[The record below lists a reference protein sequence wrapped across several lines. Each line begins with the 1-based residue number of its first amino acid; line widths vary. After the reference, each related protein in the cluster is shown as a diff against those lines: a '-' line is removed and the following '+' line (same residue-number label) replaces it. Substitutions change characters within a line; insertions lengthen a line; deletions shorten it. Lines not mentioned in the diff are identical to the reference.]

1 MANDDQPPEEHTFPT
16 IEEPPSR
23 FFAGF
28 ARFVLRFRFPLLA
41 LTLAVM
47 GGSFWAIATRLKVDT
62 TIEAFASTQSP
73 SQLTL
78 EAFRDEFGGDQAFIV
93 LVEGDVFTPEFLK
106 RLQDLHEELSRIDM
120 EIPSLGERKADR
132 DRKRHGQAPVPKPEK
147 KTKADDGFGG
157 GGDDFAGFGE
167 GGDDWAAQGGGSI
180 VEETRSLINARR
192 TRSGPDGIEVGEWLD
207 PMPSAEE
214 LPALKALILADAT
227 LVGNVVGREGH
238 HAVVMVRTQFMS
250 EQDSIRVNAE
260 VERIAKA
267 HDAPG
272 FKTSINGMHAL
283 SASLNTLMMSDLQ
296 RMLGASVVLMV
307 AVLIFLFRHPLGVIV
322 PLTVV
327 MFAAANTFGMMALS
341 GIYVTMLSNIL
352 PAFLFCVG
360 LGDSVH
366 LISVYRDGMRHGLD
380 SHSAVIHA
388 VSHTG
393 VPVLFTSLTT
403 MVGLASFKLASM
415 EAIQDMGVAGAF
427 GVFMA
432 MVHSFVFLPIMLS
445 FNKKARLGARP
456 PGKADFLDRWLLR
469 CNDLSGVRG
478 DAGTGPAPLGMR
490 RRRNRVLLVTLVLLG
505 ASILGMRMVRVWHN
519 PLSWMPP
526 DTPVVVAT
534 NDLDAHVG
542 GTATVNFLIDGA
554 PGKGLK
560 DRELLLALDALAR
573 HVEAYRDATEGAIV
587 GNVISVVDVVK
598 ETNRALHAGDKDAY
612 RIPDTQQGVADAF
625 FMFENAGPDELR
637 LLATNDL
644 SRGQMT
650 IRIKWLEAW
659 SYRPLIAHIEEGLK
673 TLLPEGVR
681 VQPTGSVYTLLT
693 TIGSLIGDL
702 LRSFG
707 TAFLVITVLM
717 TLLLRSVKLGLVAMV
732 PNLLPIAFIMG
743 IMGVG
748 GIPIDMNTLL
758 IASIAIGIA
767 VDDTI
772 HFLHHFRLYFERTAN
787 VEEAIGFSMRHSG
800 RAMVSTSLILLI
812 GFSAYMGSQMVNIV
826 RFGLLVGLTSAMAL
840 IVDLVVTPALLRFF
854 YRRPAASTQEV
865 PDALAAKPA

>member
-1 MANDDQPPEEHTFPT
+1 M
-16 IEEPPSR
+16 
-23 FFAGF
+23 
-28 ARFVLRFRFPLLA
+28 
-41 LTLAVM
+41 
-47 GGSFWAIATRLKVDT
+47 
-62 TIEAFASTQSP
+62 
-73 SQLTL
+73 
-78 EAFRDEFGGDQAFIV
+78 
-93 LVEGDVFTPEFLK
+93 LVEGDVFSLEFLN
-106 RLQDLHEELSRIDM
+106 RLKALHEELSKLDM

-132 DRKRHGQAPVPKPEK
+132 DKRRHGEAVATPKEK
-147 KTKADDGFGG
+147 KKAKKAGDDGFGG
-157 GGDDFAGFGE
+157 GGDDFAAFG
-167 GGDDWAAQGGGSI
+167 GGEDDWSDEGGGSI
-180 VEETRSLINARR
+180 IEETRSLINARR
-192 TRSGPDGIEVGEWLD
+192 TRSSAEGIEVGEWLD

-214 LPALKALILADAT
+214 LPALKALILADPT
-227 LVGNVVGREGH
+227 LVGNVVGRDGR
-238 HAVVMVRTQFMS
+238 HAVIMVRTQFMS

-260 VERIAKA
+260 VTRIAQA
-267 HDAPG
+267 HEAPG
-272 FKTSINGMHAL
+272 FHTQINGMHAL

-296 RMLGASVVLMV
+296 RMLVASIVLMV
-307 AVLIFLFRHPLGVIV
+307 GVLIFLFRHPLGVAV
-322 PLTVV
+322 PLMVV

-366 LISVYRDGMRHGLD
+366 LISVYRDGLRQGLD
-380 SHSAVIHA
+380 SHSAVVHA

-393 VPVLFTSLTT
+393 VPVFFTSLTT

-415 EAIQDMGVAGAF
+415 EAIQDMGMAGAF
-427 GVFMA
+427 GVGMA
-432 MVHSFVFLPIMLS
+432 MIHSLVFLPIMLS

-456 PGKADFLDRWLLR
+456 PGKPDFLDRWLLR
-469 CNDLSGVRG
+469 CNDLSGLRG
-478 DAGTGPAPLGMR
+478 DAGTGPVPPVMR
-490 RRRNRVLLVTLVLLG
+490 VRRNRVLLLTLVLLG
-505 ASILGMRMVRVWHN
+505 ASVLGMRLVRVWHN

-526 DTPVVVAT
+526 DTPIVVAT

-554 PGKGLK
+554 PGKGVK
-560 DRELLLALDALAR
+560 DRDLLIALDHLAE
-573 HVEAYRDATEGAIV
+573 HISAYRDAAEGAIV
-587 GNVISVVDVVK
+587 GNIISVADVVK
-598 ETNRALHAGDKDAY
+598 ETNRALHGGDPAAY
-612 RIPDTQQGVADAF
+612 QIPETQRGVADAF
-625 FMFENAGPDELR
+625 FLFENAGPDELR

-659 SYRPLIAHIEEGLK
+659 SYRPLIAHIEEGLQK
-673 TLLPEGVR
+673 FLPEGAR
-681 VQPTGSVYTLLT
+681 VQATGSVYTLLT

-707 TAFLVITVLM
+707 TAFLAITILM
-717 TLLLRSVKLGLVAMV
+717 TLLLRSLKLGLIAMV

-743 IMGVG
+743 IMGVA

-772 HFLHHFRLYFERTAN
+772 HFLHHFRLYHDRSAN
-787 VEEAIGFSMRHSG
+787 VEDAIGFSMRHSG

-840 IVDLVVTPALLRFF
+840 IVDLIVTPALLRFF
-854 YRRPAASTQEV
+854 YRRPAAQPQEV
-865 PDALAAKPA
+865 PDVLASTPA